1 MARLLLCAMP
11 AVGHVT
17 PMLPLAAALVSR
29 GHEVRCY
36 TGEAFRDKVE
46 RTGATFEP
54 MVTPLD
60 PGDRALDD
68 LLPALREQTGV
79 AQLKTALKLFFIDS
93 APGQVADLRRIRA
106 AWPMDAIVSDTAF
119 IGTGL
124 LHELGEGPPW
134 AALSALPLM
143 LSSRDTAPF
152 GPGIPPLG
160 GAPGRLRNAVLRTL
174 VGRVVMRDV
183 TAHANVRRAGL
194 GLPPRTELIFD
205 GALSPFLYLQAGVE
219 SLEYPRSDLPAQVHF
234 VGPMQDKAVPAFD
247 PPAWW
252 GEVTAATRPVVHVTQ
267 GTVTT
272 GADQLLT
279 PTIRALADE
288 DVLVVATTGGPPV
301 ETLGVLPANVRAAA
315 FIPHAALLP
324 HVSAMVTNGGFGAV
338 QLALAHAVPLVVA
351 GATEDKPEVANR
363 VAFAG
368 AGLNLRT
375 GRPKEQAIRQAVTR
389 LLTEPRFRAAAR
401 MIAQDMA
408 GHDGPRDAGILIEQ
422 LATTGRPVLRGGQP
436 TPLTMTA
443 DNRPGR

>member
-1 MARLLLCAMP
+1 MARFLLCAMP

-79 AQLKTALKLFFIDS
+79 AQLKTALKLYFIDS
-93 APGQVADLRRIRA
+93 APGQVTDLRRIRA

-119 IGTGL
+119 IGAGL

-160 GAPGRLRNAVLRTL
+160 GVPGRLRNAVLRTL

-194 GLPPRTELIFD
+194 GLPPRNELIFD

-234 VGPMQDKAVPAFD
+234 VG
-247 PPAWW
+247 WW

-279 PTIRALADE
+279 PTIRALADQ

-301 ETLGVLPANVRAAA
+301 ETLGDLPANVRAAA

-389 LLTEPRFRAAAR
+389 LLTEPRFRTAAR
-401 MIAQDMA
+401 TIAQDMA

-422 LATTGRPVLRGGQP
+422 LATTGRPVLRSGQHTPVRP
-436 TPLTMTA
+436 TA
-443 DNRPGR
+443 ENRPGR